1 MKKQILLVLSTL
13 FFIFSCSTENELKS
27 DLQKPQENVGVL
39 SQAALSFAKSLNE
52 GHPTRSAHN
61 GQLAV
66 KSILKLDTK
75 SGIMTRSVDQ
85 NDSLLSGI
93 FAVNLSDN
101 QGVVLVSAQG
111 SGVRPIA
118 YLPDE
123 REFDNIVSM
132 DSVSEI
138 AGVVHTAI
146 DENGKVPPPSNDVDR
161 NMRRRYEIEEK
172 LEPKCQVV
180 WHQGEPYN
188 IYCDTK
194 DGKQA
199 LAGCVAIA
207 GAQALTVLR
216 PKMDM
221 ITSWDEIVAKD
232 PSYDAMIEIAKLI
245 SFVGKSV
252 DTDYGEKSSGG
263 RVEKLVP
270 LFAKYGIRDY
280 DAPHAIDVLKTRHGA
295 IVVCAYLKKIK
306 KFLGGS
312 KYKKGHA
319 FLADG
324 YIKYKDRSHPYYL
337 HLNYG
342 WGDSKKDGE
351 YTYRKN
357 AYILCTNKTWDDA
370 FVRKG
375 EDWQEKYPYRIRF
388 YSFTYE
394 TEKNW

>member
-13 FFIFSCSTENELKS
+13 FFIFSCSTENELKPN
-27 DLQKPQENVGVL
+27 LQKPQENVSVL

-52 GHPTRSAHN
+52 GHPTRSAHS

-75 SGIMTRSVDQ
+75 SGIMTRSMDQ

-93 FAVNLSDN
+93 FAVNLTDS

-123 REFDNIVSM
+123 REFDNIVSL

-146 DENGKVPPPSNDVDR
+146 DENGKVPPPSNDVDY
-161 NMRRRYEIEEK
+161 NMRPRYEIEEK

-180 WHQGEPYN
+180 WHQYYPYN
-188 IYCDTK
+188 MFCFTK
-194 DGKQA
+194 KKEQA
-199 LAGCVAIA
+199 VAGCVAIA

-216 PKMDM
+216 PQMDM
-221 ITSWDEIVAKD
+221 ITSWDEVVKTY
-232 PSYDAMIEIAKLI
+232 PSYNTTVQIAKLI
-245 SFVGKSV
+245 SFIGQSV
-252 DTDYGEKSSGG
+252 NMDYGAKKSGAKT
-263 RVEKLVP
+263 EDLVP

-280 DAPHAIDVLKTRHGA
+280 DAPHAIDVLKTKHG
-295 IVVCAYLKKIK
+295 VVVVGARRKKVDCLVV
-306 KFLGGS
+306 KF
-312 KYKKGHA
+312 YYAGHA

-324 YIKYKDRSHPYYL
+324 YVKYKYRDNPYYL

-342 WGDSKKDGE
+342 WGDSKADGG
-351 YTYRKN
+351 YTYRKD

-370 FVRKG
+370 LVRKG

>member
-13 FFIFSCSTENELKS
+13 FFIFSCSTENELKPN
-27 DLQKPQENVGVL
+27 LQKPQENVSVL

-52 GHPTRSAHN
+52 GHPTRSAHS

-93 FAVNLSDN
+93 FAVNLTDS

-123 REFDNIVSM
+123 REFDNIVSI

-146 DENGKVPPPSNDVDR
+146 DENGKVPPPSNDVDY

-180 WHQGEPYN
+180 WHQYDPYN
-188 IYCDTK
+188 MFCFTK
-194 DGKQA
+194 KKEQA
-199 LAGCVAIA
+199 VAGCVAIA

-216 PKMDM
+216 PQMDM
-221 ITSWDEIVAKD
+221 ITSWDEVVKKY
-232 PSYDAMIEIAKLI
+232 PSYNTTVQIAKLI
-245 SFVGKSV
+245 SFIGQSV
-252 DTDYGEKSSGG
+252 NMDYGANKSGAKT
-263 RVEKLVP
+263 EDLVP

-280 DAPHAIDVLKTRHGA
+280 NAPHAIDVLKTKHGV
-295 IVVCAYLKKIK
+295 IVVSAKRKKVDCLVIK
-306 KFLGGS
+306 FYHG
-312 KYKKGHA
+312 GHA

-324 YIKYKDRSHPYYL
+324 YVKYKYRDNPYYL

-342 WGDSKKDGE
+342 WGDSKKKGE
-351 YTYRKN
+351 YSYRKD

-370 FVRKG
+370 LVRKG
-375 EDWQEKYPYRIRF
+375 EDWQEKYPYHIRF

-394 TEKNW
+394 AEKNW